1 MSSAKEIMTR
11 NVITINKDL
20 PVVDAIKLLVEKGI
34 SGLPVVSDD
43 MNLLGVV
50 SEKDLLN
57 LVFASNLEGI
67 TVEEFMTSE
76 VTSFSE
82 DADLLTICEC
92 LMQNNFKRVP
102 ILKDGKLTGIVS
114 RRDLIKYILE

>member
-1 MSSAKEIMTR
+1 MTR